1 MSAPENN
8 HGHQLKRIVLPSGK
22 TIEVV
27 YFPGGD
33 EAELTAAERAAAE
46 QVAETEQQQQVGVP
60 AEDLHLCRDCDSD
73 LVYPV
78 EWEEAGPEHW
88 QVDLRCPNC
97 EWVCTGVFSQDVVED
112 FDEELDRGTEV
123 LTEDYKRMVTANMA
137 EDIERFSKAL
147 EADAI
152 LPEDF

>member
-1 MSAPENN
+1 MAANEEPRHE
-8 HGHQLKRIVLPSGK
+8 LKRIVLPSGK

-27 YFPGGD
+27 YFPGSERLDGMP
-33 EAELTAAERAAAE
+33 AEPAEPVEPVE
-46 QVAETEQQQQVGVP
+46 QSEGVP
-60 AEDLHLCRDCDSD
+60 AHDLHVCRSCESD

-97 EWVCTGVFSQDVVED
+97 EWTCQGTFDQETVEE

-123 LTEDYKRMVTANMA
+123 LTDDYRRLVSANMA
-137 EDIERFSKAL
+137 DDVERFCAAL
-147 EADAI
+147 DVDAI

>member
-1 MSAPENN
+1 MPESHDN
-8 HGHQLKRIVLPSGK
+8 HQHVRRVVLPSGK

-27 YFPGGD
+27 YFK
-33 EAELTAAERAAAE
+33 EADAPAGAVQPAAHPAAEPDQE
-46 QVAETEQQQQVGVP
+46 
-60 AEDLHLCRDCDSD
+60 LHICYECHSPH
-73 LVYPV
+73 VYPV

-97 EWVCTGVFSQDVVED
+97 EWTCSGVFPQDVVED

-123 LTEDYKRMVTANMA
+123 LTEDYKRLVTANMA
-137 EDIERFSKAL
+137 EDVERFCSAL
-147 EADAI
+147 EVDAI

>member
-33 EAELTAAERAAAE
+33 ETELTAAEQAAVE
-46 QVAETEQQQQVGVP
+46 QVAETAQPEVP
-60 AEDLHLCRDCDSD
+60 TEDLHLCRDCDSD

-97 EWVCTGVFSQDVVED
+97 EWNCSGVFAQDVVED

-123 LTEDYKRMVTANMA
+123 LTEDYKRLVTANMA
-137 EDIERFSKAL
+137 EDIERFCSAL
-147 EADAI
+147 AADAI